1 MATLTQT
8 LTLKD
13 KFSSSLNSIN
23 NTIDRTIGKF
33 SDLDRRVKKMT
44 QTATIKV
51 KADMP
56 KNLTA
61 PKASSPVTPKPVA
74 PKASSP
80 VTPKPV
86 APKASSPVTPKL
98 PSTGPLVGGLGAAT
112 SMLGR
117 MTSIS
122 RALNFMVAIQ
132 ALRQMANLMSGLIKS
147 GDEYIQTMAR
157 LKTIEDGSK
166 TGQELQDSIM
176 AAAQRSRTGFGIMA
190 DSVAKL
196 RSQAGEAFKSN
207 DEAIAFAEQLNKLYK
222 IGGAS
227 LEQQKAGTLQI
238 TQALASGVLRGD
250 EFNSMM
256 ENAPLVAQKLAR
268 HLGVSV
274 GQLRG
279 MAKDG
284 QLTGDILKSA
294 LLGSAVE
301 TNAEFAKMP
310 MTFSDMMTQVGNVA
324 SYAFQPLI
332 QAWQEFINST
342 AGQNFMA
349 GLETAM
355 FAIGQIALWLFHLFV
370 AGWNWVTEN
379 INIVMTALTLL
390 AAVALIAGVAM
401 FVAGLMAGAPWALL
415 MLILIGVIGIALLIG
430 MALNAMGISFLDVAA
445 AIVAAFVFVG
455 TVVYDIIMFVINLVM
470 YMIAPIVNLFIGIYN
485 IGVAIAEFL
494 RNVFKHPIYSIR
506 KLFYNLIRTVLDY
519 FATFVDGVVNVAQ
532 SIGNAFIAGA
542 NIAIKA
548 INWIIDALNKIPG
561 VNLGKVGE
569 MSYMS
574 NDGSFANGIR
584 AMGEMFNPGEA
595 PDDYESFDGMRA
607 NMMTPGGLWDGMK
620 NPFSTAG
627 NAFSGTKAF
636 GQGIGDAMQG
646 FADKMKGQD
655 ELASKFDQMNQTP
668 AGAGAPSG
676 GAGGLGDKLGKGK
689 NIGNVGKIE
698 DEVKLKD
705 EDIKMMRDV
714 AERKYIIDY
723 QVLTPQVSVNYES
736 KNSATEQDIND
747 LVGKIEEKI
756 IGLVDSDLG
765 IA

>member
-61 PKASSPVTPKPVA
+61 PKASSPVA
-74 PKASSP
+74 PKMA
-80 VTPKPV
+80 T
-86 APKASSPVTPKL
+86 PVTPKL
-98 PSTGPLVGGLGAAT
+98 PSTGPLVGGLGVAT

-147 GDEYIQTMAR
+147 GDDYIQTMAR
-157 LKTIEDGSK
+157 LKTIEDGTR
-166 TGQELQDSIM
+166 TGQELQDGIM

-310 MTFSDMMTQVGNVA
+310 MTFADMMTQVGNVA

-349 GLETAM
+349 GLEIAM
-355 FAIGQIALWLFHLFV
+355 FAIGQIALWLFNLFV
-370 AGWNWVTEN
+370 AGWDWVTEHAN
-379 INIVMTALTLL
+379 FVITAFELLATVGVIAGLAVAAAWAIANWQILLIIAIVIAIAGALSELGISFVDVAATIISMFVYIGETVYNVILFIINLFIFLGSVIINVFIGIWNAVITVAEAIANTFLMAVWAVKKAFATLAKAVL
-390 AAVALIAGVAM
+390 GAFAAVAD
-401 FVAGLMAGAPWALL
+401 GAA
-415 MLILIGVIGIALLIG
+415 
-430 MALNAMGISFLDVAA
+430 
-445 AIVAAFVFVG
+445 
-455 TVVYDIIMFVINLVM
+455 
-470 YMIAPIVNLFIGIYN
+470 
-485 IGVAIAEFL
+485 
-494 RNVFKHPIYSIR
+494 
-506 KLFYNLIRTVLDY
+506 
-519 FATFVDGVVNVAQ
+519 NVATA
-532 SIGNAFIAGA
+532 IGNAFIAGA
-542 NIAIKA
+542 NMAIKA
-548 INWIIDALNKIPG
+548 INWIIRAINKIPG
-561 VNLGKVGE
+561 APKIGEVGQIGA
-569 MSYMS
+569 MSYNGGLGNS
-574 NDGSFANGIR
+574 IRGLADGLDPGSAPEKVSFA
-584 AMGEMFNPGEA
+584 
-595 PDDYESFDGMRA
+595 
-607 NMMTPGGLWDGMK
+607 GMK
-620 NPFSTAG
+620 GKGLELHNPTEGLKNPLLDSATVYQ
-627 NAFSGTKAF
+627 GTKNF
-636 GQGIGDAMQG
+636 FNGIGDAMKG
-646 FADKMKGQD
+646 FGDKMKKQD

-668 AGAGAPSG
+668 TGAGAPSG

>member
-1 MATLTQT
+1 MTTLMQT
-8 LTLKD
+8 LALRD
-13 KFSSSLNSIN
+13 NFSSPLNRIN
-23 NTIDRTIGKF
+23 SAINRTIAKF
-33 SDLDRRVKKMT
+33 GELDRRVKNMT

-56 KNLTA
+56 KNFTA
-61 PKASSPVTPKPVA
+61 PKATSPVA
-74 PKASSP
+74 PKM
-80 VTPKPV
+80 
-86 APKASSPVTPKL
+86 APPVTPKL
-98 PSTGPLVGGLGAAT
+98 PSTGPFIGGLGAAT

-147 GDEYIQTMAR
+147 GDDYIQTMAR

-268 HLGVSV
+268 HLGVSI

-310 MTFSDMMTQVGNVA
+310 MTFADMMTQVGNVA

-342 AGQNFMA
+342 SGQNFMA

-355 FAIGQIALWLFHLFV
+355 FAIGQIALWLFNLFV

-379 INIVMTALTLL
+379 INFVITALEIL
-390 AAVALIAGVAM
+390 ATVAIAVAIAMAIAWMVANWPL
-401 FVAGLMAGAPWALL
+401 VLMISI
-415 MLILIGVIGIALLIG
+415 ILIIASILD
-430 MALNAMGISFLDVAA
+430 ALGISFIEVAA
-445 AIVAAFVFVG
+445 IIVAAFVFIG
-455 TVVYDIIMFVINLVM
+455 TVIYDTIRL
-470 YMIAPIVNLFIGIYN
+470 IVNIVMMVGVFIIN
-485 IGVAIAEFL
+485 VFIAIWNAVITVAEAIANAFL
-494 RNVFKHPIYSIR
+494 SAVWAVK
-506 KLFYNLIRTVLDY
+506 KA
-519 FATFVDGVVNVAQ
+519 FATFAKAVLGAFATVADGAANVAKE
-532 SIGNAFIAGA
+532 IGNAFIAGA
-542 NIAIKA
+542 NMAIKA
-548 INWIIDALNKIPG
+548 INWIIKALNKIPG
-561 VNLGKVGE
+561 VKLGTVGE
-569 MSYMS
+569 IGAMSYNGGLGNS
-574 NDGSFANGIR
+574 IRGLAEGLDPGDAPEKVSFA
-584 AMGEMFNPGEA
+584 
-595 PDDYESFDGMRA
+595 
-607 NMMTPGGLWDGMK
+607 GMK
-620 NPFSTAG
+620 GQGLAMPSLGDGLVNPFTATK
-627 NAFSGTKAF
+627 NAYDGTKAF
-636 GQGIGDAMQG
+636 GKNVSDAMKG
-646 FADKMKGQD
+646 FGDKMKKQD

-668 AGAGAPSG
+668 VGAGAPEG
-676 GAGGLGDKLGKGK
+676 GGGGGKGPGDKLGKGLGDKLGKGK

-714 AERKYIIDY
+714 AERKYVIDY

-747 LVGKIEEKI
+747 LVGKIEDKI
-756 IGLVDSDLG
+756 VGLVNSDLG

>member
-1 MATLTQT
+1 MTTLMQT
-8 LTLKD
+8 LALRD
-13 KFSSSLNSIN
+13 NFSSPLNRIN
-23 NTIDRTIGKF
+23 STINRTIAKF
-33 SDLDRRVKKMT
+33 GELDRRVKKMT

-56 KNLTA
+56 KNFTA
-61 PKASSPVTPKPVA
+61 PKATSPVVPKMA
-74 PKASSP
+74 PPIA
-80 VTPKPV
+80 
-86 APKASSPVTPKL
+86 PKL

-147 GDEYIQTMAR
+147 GDDYIQTMAR

-274 GQLRG
+274 GQLRA

-284 QLTGDILKSA
+284 QLTGDTLKNA

-310 MTFSDMMTQVGNVA
+310 MTFADMMTQIGNVA

-342 AGQNFMA
+342 SGQNFMA

-355 FAIGQIALWLFHLFV
+355 FAIGQIAMWLFNLFV
-370 AGWNWVTEN
+370 AGWDWVTEHAN
-379 INIVMTALTLL
+379 FVITAFELL
-390 AAVALIAGVAM
+390 ATVGVIAGLAVAAAWAIAN
-401 FVAGLMAGAPWALL
+401 WQ
-415 MLILIGVIGIALLIG
+415 ILLIIAIVIAIAA
-430 MALNAMGISFLDVAA
+430 ALSELGISFVDVAA
-445 AIVAAFVFVG
+445 
-455 TVVYDIIMFVINLVM
+455 TIISMFVYIGETVYNVILF
-470 YMIAPIVNLFIGIYN
+470 IINLFIFLGSVIINVFIGIWN
-485 IGVAIAEFL
+485 AVITVAEAIANTFL
-494 RNVFKHPIYSIR
+494 MAVWAVK
-506 KLFYNLIRTVLDY
+506 KA
-519 FATFVDGVVNVAQ
+519 FATFAKAVLGAFAVVADGAANVAK

-542 NIAIKA
+542 NMAIKA
-548 INWIIDALNKIPG
+548 INWIIKALNKIPG
-561 VNLGKVGE
+561 VKLGTVGE
-569 MSYMS
+569 IGAMSYNGGLGNS
-574 NDGSFANGIR
+574 IRGLADGLDPGAAPEKVSFAGMKGKSLELHNPTEGLKNPLLDSVAAYQGTKNFFNGI
-584 AMGEMFNPGEA
+584 
-595 PDDYESFDGMRA
+595 
-607 NMMTPGGLWDGMK
+607 
-620 NPFSTAG
+620 G
-627 NAFSGTKAF
+627 NAMKGF
-636 GQGIGDAMQG
+636 G
-646 FADKMKGQD
+646 DKMKKQD

-668 AGAGAPSG
+668 AGAGAPEG
-676 GAGGLGDKLGKGK
+676 GGGGGGKGLGDKLGKGK

-723 QVLTPQVSVNYES
+723 QVLTPQVSVKYES
-736 KNSATEQDIND
+736 KNSATEQDIDD
-747 LVGKIEEKI
+747 LVDRIEEKI
-756 IGLVDSDLG
+756 VGLVDSDLG

>member
-1 MATLTQT
+1 MTTLMQT
-8 LTLKD
+8 LALRD
-13 KFSSSLNSIN
+13 NFSSPLNRIN
-23 NTIDRTIGKF
+23 STINRTIAKF
-33 SDLDRRVKKMT
+33 GELDRRVKKMT

-61 PKASSPVTPKPVA
+61 PKVSSPVA
-74 PKASSP
+74 PKMA
-80 VTPKPV
+80 TPI
-86 APKASSPVTPKL
+86 APKL
-98 PSTGPLVGGLGAAT
+98 PSTGPLVGGLGVAT

-310 MTFSDMMTQVGNVA
+310 MTFADMMTQVGNVA

-355 FAIGQIALWLFHLFV
+355 FAIGQIALWLFNLFV
-370 AGWNWVTEN
+370 AGWDWVTEHAN
-379 INIVMTALTLL
+379 FVITAFEILATVGVIAGLAVAAAWAIANWQILLIIAIVIAIATALSELGISFVDVAATIISMFVYIGETVYNVILFIINL
-390 AAVALIAGVAM
+390 FIFLGSLIINVFIGIWNAVITVAEAIANTFLMAVWAVKKAFATFAKAVLGAFAAVAD
-401 FVAGLMAGAPWALL
+401 GAA
-415 MLILIGVIGIALLIG
+415 
-430 MALNAMGISFLDVAA
+430 
-445 AIVAAFVFVG
+445 
-455 TVVYDIIMFVINLVM
+455 
-470 YMIAPIVNLFIGIYN
+470 
-485 IGVAIAEFL
+485 
-494 RNVFKHPIYSIR
+494 
-506 KLFYNLIRTVLDY
+506 
-519 FATFVDGVVNVAQ
+519 NVATA
-532 SIGNAFIAGA
+532 IGNAFIAGA
-542 NIAIKA
+542 NMAIKA
-548 INWIIDALNKIPG
+548 INWIIRAINKIPG
-561 VNLGKVGE
+561 APKIGEVGQIGA
-569 MSYMS
+569 MSYNGGLGNS
-574 NDGSFANGIR
+574 IRGLADGLDPGSAPEKVSFA
-584 AMGEMFNPGEA
+584 
-595 PDDYESFDGMRA
+595 
-607 NMMTPGGLWDGMK
+607 GMK
-620 NPFSTAG
+620 GKGLELHNPTEGLKNPLLDSA
-627 NAFSGTKAF
+627 AAYQGTKNF
-636 GQGIGDAMQG
+636 FNGIGDAIKG
-646 FADKMKGQD
+646 FGDKMKKQD

-668 AGAGAPSG
+668 AGAGAPDG
-676 GAGGLGDKLGKGK
+676 GGKGLGDKLGKGK

-705 EDIKMMRDV
+705 EVIKMMRDI

-736 KNSATEQDIND
+736 KNSATEQDIDD
-747 LVGKIEEKI
+747 LVDRIEEKI
-756 IGLVDSDLG
+756 VGLVDSDLR

>member
-1 MATLTQT
+1 MTTLMQT
-8 LTLKD
+8 LALRD
-13 KFSSSLNSIN
+13 NFSSPLNRIN
-23 NTIDRTIGKF
+23 STINRTIAKF
-33 SDLDRRVKKMT
+33 GELDRRVKNMT

-56 KNLTA
+56 KNFTA
-61 PKASSPVTPKPVA
+61 PKATSPVA
-74 PKASSP
+74 PKM
-80 VTPKPV
+80 
-86 APKASSPVTPKL
+86 APPIAPKL

-147 GDEYIQTMAR
+147 GDDYIQTMAR

-238 TQALASGVLRGD
+238 TQSLASGVLRGD

-310 MTFSDMMTQVGNVA
+310 MTFADMMTQVGNVA

-355 FAIGQIALWLFHLFV
+355 FAIGQIAMWLFNLFV
-370 AGWNWVTEN
+370 AGWDWVTEHAN
-379 INIVMTALTLL
+379 FVITAFEIL
-390 AAVALIAGVAM
+390 ATVGVIAGLAVAAAWAIAN
-401 FVAGLMAGAPWALL
+401 WQ
-415 MLILIGVIGIALLIG
+415 ILLIIAIVIAIAA
-430 MALNAMGISFLDVAA
+430 ALSEMGISFVDVAA
-445 AIVAAFVFVG
+445 
-455 TVVYDIIMFVINLVM
+455 TIISMFVYIGETVYNVILF
-470 YMIAPIVNLFIGIYN
+470 IINLFIFLGSVIINVFIGIWN
-485 IGVAIAEFL
+485 AVITVAEAIANTFL
-494 RNVFKHPIYSIR
+494 MAVWAVK
-506 KLFYNLIRTVLDY
+506 KA
-519 FATFVDGVVNVAQ
+519 FATFAKAVLGAFAAVADGAANVATA
-532 SIGNAFIAGA
+532 IGNAFIAGA
-542 NIAIKA
+542 NMAIKA
-548 INWIIDALNKIPG
+548 INWIIKALNKIPG
-561 VNLGKVGE
+561 VNLGTVGE
-569 MSYMS
+569 IGAMSYNGGLGS
-574 NDGSFANGIR
+574 SIRGLADGLDPGSAPEKVSFA
-584 AMGEMFNPGEA
+584 
-595 PDDYESFDGMRA
+595 
-607 NMMTPGGLWDGMK
+607 GMK
-620 NPFSTAG
+620 GKGLELHNPTEGLKNPLLDSAV
-627 NAFSGTKAF
+627 AYQRTKNF
-636 GQGIGDAMQG
+636 FNGIGDAMKG
-646 FADKMKGQD
+646 FGDKMKKQD

-723 QVLTPQVSVNYES
+723 QVLTPQVSVKYES
-736 KNSATEQDIND
+736 KNSATEQDIDD
-747 LVGKIEEKI
+747 LVDRIEEKI
-756 IGLVDSDLG
+756 VGLVDSDLG

>member
-1 MATLTQT
+1 MTTLMQT
-8 LTLKD
+8 LALRD
-13 KFSSSLNSIN
+13 NFSSPLNRIN
-23 NTIDRTIGKF
+23 STINRTIAKF
-33 SDLDRRVKKMT
+33 GELDRRVKKMT

-56 KNLTA
+56 KNFTA
-61 PKASSPVTPKPVA
+61 PKATSPVA
-74 PKASSP
+74 PKM
-80 VTPKPV
+80 
-86 APKASSPVTPKL
+86 APPIAPKL

-147 GDEYIQTMAR
+147 GDDYIQTMAR

-310 MTFSDMMTQVGNVA
+310 MTFADMMTQVGNVA
-324 SYAFQPLI
+324 TYAFQPLI

-342 AGQNFMA
+342 AGQHFMA

-355 FAIGQIALWLFHLFV
+355 FAIGQIAMWLFNLFV

-379 INIVMTALTLL
+379 INFVITAFELLATVGVIAGLAVAAAWAIANWQILLIIAIVIAIATALSEL
-390 AAVALIAGVAM
+390 
-401 FVAGLMAGAPWALL
+401 
-415 MLILIGVIGIALLIG
+415 
-430 MALNAMGISFLDVAA
+430 GISFVDVAA
-445 AIVAAFVFVG
+445 
-455 TVVYDIIMFVINLVM
+455 TIISMFVYIGETVYNVILF
-470 YMIAPIVNLFIGIYN
+470 IINLFIFLGSLIINVFIGIWN
-485 IGVAIAEFL
+485 AVITVAEAIANTFL
-494 RNVFKHPIYSIR
+494 MAVWAVK
-506 KLFYNLIRTVLDY
+506 KA
-519 FATFVDGVVNVAQ
+519 FATFAKAVLGAFAVVADGAANVAK

-542 NIAIKA
+542 NMAIKA
-548 INWIIDALNKIPG
+548 INWIIKALNKIPG
-561 VNLGKVGE
+561 VKLGTVGE
-569 MSYMS
+569 IGAMSYNGGLGNS
-574 NDGSFANGIR
+574 IRGLADGLDPGSAPEKVSFA
-584 AMGEMFNPGEA
+584 
-595 PDDYESFDGMRA
+595 
-607 NMMTPGGLWDGMK
+607 GMK
-620 NPFSTAG
+620 GKSLELHNPTEGLKNPMLDSMA
-627 NAFSGTKAF
+627 AYQGTKNF
-636 GQGIGDAMQG
+636 FNGIGDAMKG
-646 FADKMKGQD
+646 FGDKMKKQD
-655 ELASKFDQMNQTP
+655 ELASKFDQANQTP
-668 AGAGAPSG
+668 AGAGAPDG
-676 GAGGLGDKLGKGK
+676 GGGGGKGLGDKLGKGK

-714 AERKYIIDY
+714 AERKFIIDY
-723 QVLTPQVSVNYES
+723 QVLTPQVSVKYES
-736 KNSATEQDIND
+736 KNSATEQDIDD
-747 LVGKIEEKI
+747 LVDRIEEKI
-756 IGLVDSDLG
+756 VGLVDSDLG

>member
-1 MATLTQT
+1 MTTLMQT
-8 LTLKD
+8 LALRD
-13 KFSSSLNSIN
+13 NFSSPLNRIN
-23 NTIDRTIGKF
+23 STINRTIAKF
-33 SDLDRRVKKMT
+33 GELDRRVKKMT

-56 KNLTA
+56 KNFTA
-61 PKASSPVTPKPVA
+61 PKATSPVVPKMA
-74 PKASSP
+74 PPIA
-80 VTPKPV
+80 
-86 APKASSPVTPKL
+86 PKL

-147 GDEYIQTMAR
+147 GDDYIQTMAR

-310 MTFSDMMTQVGNVA
+310 MTFADMMTQVGNVA

-355 FAIGQIALWLFHLFV
+355 FAIGQIALWLFNLFV
-370 AGWNWVTEN
+370 AGWDWVTEHAN
-379 INIVMTALTLL
+379 FVIIAFEILATVGVIAGLAVAAAWAIANWQILLIIAIVIAIAAALSELGISFVDVAATIISMFVYIGETVYNVILFIINLFIFLGSLIINVFIGIWNAVITVAEAIVNTFLMAVWAVKKAFATLAKAVL
-390 AAVALIAGVAM
+390 GAFAAVAD
-401 FVAGLMAGAPWALL
+401 GAA
-415 MLILIGVIGIALLIG
+415 
-430 MALNAMGISFLDVAA
+430 
-445 AIVAAFVFVG
+445 
-455 TVVYDIIMFVINLVM
+455 
-470 YMIAPIVNLFIGIYN
+470 
-485 IGVAIAEFL
+485 
-494 RNVFKHPIYSIR
+494 
-506 KLFYNLIRTVLDY
+506 
-519 FATFVDGVVNVAQ
+519 NVATA
-532 SIGNAFIAGA
+532 IGNAFIAGA
-542 NIAIKA
+542 NMAIKA
-548 INWIIDALNKIPG
+548 INWIIKALNKIPG
-561 VNLGKVGE
+561 VKLGTVGE
-569 MSYMS
+569 IGAMSY
-574 NDGSFANGIR
+574 N
-584 AMGEMFNPGEA
+584 
-595 PDDYESFDGMRA
+595 
-607 NMMTPGGLWDGMK
+607 
-620 NPFSTAG
+620 
-627 NAFSGTKAF
+627 
-636 GQGIGDAMQG
+636 
-646 FADKMKGQD
+646 
-655 ELASKFDQMNQTP
+655 
-668 AGAGAPSG
+668 
-676 GAGGLGDKLGKGK
+676 GGLG
-689 NIGNVGKIE
+689 
-698 DEVKLKD
+698 
-705 EDIKMMRDV
+705 
-714 AERKYIIDY
+714 
-723 QVLTPQVSVNYES
+723 
-736 KNSATEQDIND
+736 NSIR
-747 LVGKIEEKI
+747 
-756 IGLVDSDLG
+756 GLADG
-765 IA
+765 

>member
-1 MATLTQT
+1 MTTLMQT
-8 LTLKD
+8 LALRD
-13 KFSSSLNSIN
+13 NFSSPLNRIN
-23 NTIDRTIGKF
+23 STINRTIAKF
-33 SDLDRRVKKMT
+33 GELDRRVKKMT

-61 PKASSPVTPKPVA
+61 PKASSPVA
-74 PKASSP
+74 PKMA
-80 VTPKPV
+80 TPI
-86 APKASSPVTPKL
+86 APKL
-98 PSTGPLVGGLGAAT
+98 PSAGPLVGGLGVAT

-147 GDEYIQTMAR
+147 GDDYIQTMAR

-284 QLTGDILKSA
+284 QLTGDILKNA

-310 MTFSDMMTQVGNVA
+310 MTFADMMTQVGNVA

-355 FAIGQIALWLFHLFV
+355 FAIGQIALWLFNLFV

-379 INIVMTALTLL
+379 IDFVITALELL
-390 AAVALIAGVAM
+390 ATVAAWAGYVA
-401 FVAGLMAGAPWALL
+401 FVAWALANWPLLL
-415 MLILIGVIGIALLIG
+415 MIGIVLLISKVL
-430 MALNAMGISFLDVAA
+430 ADMGVSFADVAA
-445 AIVAAFVFVG
+445 
-455 TVVYDIIMFVINLVM
+455 TIIMMIVYIAEAAYNNIQFVINLFV
-470 YMIAPIVNLFIGIYN
+470 
-485 IGVAIAEFL
+485 FL
-494 RNVFKHPIYSIR
+494 GSVVINVFTWLHNAGIDVSDAIGNTFLAVVWATK
-506 KLFYNLIRTVLDY
+506 KAFYDFAKGVLNG
-519 FATFVDGVVNVAQ
+519 FAKVADGAANVAKE
-532 SIGNAFIAGA
+532 IGNAFIAGA
-542 NIAIKA
+542 NMAIKA
-548 INWIIDALNKIPG
+548 INWIIKALNKIPG
-561 VNLGKVGE
+561 VNLGTVGE
-569 MSYMS
+569 IGAMSY
-574 NDGSFANGIR
+574 N
-584 AMGEMFNPGEA
+584 
-595 PDDYESFDGMRA
+595 
-607 NMMTPGGLWDGMK
+607 GGLGNSIRGLADGLDPGPVPVKASFGGIKRKELELHNPTEGLKDPMIDSVAAYQKTK
-620 NPFSTAG
+620 NFF
-627 NAFSGTKAF
+627 N
-636 GQGIGDAMQG
+636 GIGDAMKG
-646 FADKMKGQD
+646 FGDKMKQQD

-723 QVLTPQVSVNYES
+723 QVLTPQVSVKYES
-736 KNSATEQDIND
+736 KNSATEQDIDD
-747 LVGKIEEKI
+747 LVDRIEEKI

>member
-1 MATLTQT
+1 MTTLMQT
-8 LTLKD
+8 LALRD
-13 KFSSSLNSIN
+13 NFSSPLNRIN
-23 NTIDRTIGKF
+23 STINRTIAKF
-33 SDLDRRVKKMT
+33 GELDRRVKKMT

-56 KNLTA
+56 KNFTA
-61 PKASSPVTPKPVA
+61 PKATSPVVPKMA
-74 PKASSP
+74 PPIA
-80 VTPKPV
+80 
-86 APKASSPVTPKL
+86 PKL

-147 GDEYIQTMAR
+147 GDDYIQTMAR

-196 RSQAGEAFKSN
+196 RLQAGEAFKSN

-310 MTFSDMMTQVGNVA
+310 MTFADMMTQVGNVA
-324 SYAFQPLI
+324 TYAFQPLI

-355 FAIGQIALWLFHLFV
+355 FAIGQIAMWLFNLFV
-370 AGWNWVTEN
+370 AGWDWVTEHAN
-379 INIVMTALTLL
+379 FVITAFEVLATVGVIAGLAVAAAWAIANWQILLIIAIVIAIAAALSELGISFVDVAATIISMFVYIGETVYNVILFIINLFIFLGSLIINVFIGIWNAVITVAEAIANTFLMAVWAVKKAFATLAKAVL
-390 AAVALIAGVAM
+390 GAFAAVAD
-401 FVAGLMAGAPWALL
+401 GAA
-415 MLILIGVIGIALLIG
+415 
-430 MALNAMGISFLDVAA
+430 
-445 AIVAAFVFVG
+445 
-455 TVVYDIIMFVINLVM
+455 
-470 YMIAPIVNLFIGIYN
+470 
-485 IGVAIAEFL
+485 
-494 RNVFKHPIYSIR
+494 
-506 KLFYNLIRTVLDY
+506 
-519 FATFVDGVVNVAQ
+519 NVATA
-532 SIGNAFIAGA
+532 IGNAFIAGA
-542 NIAIKA
+542 NMAIKA
-548 INWIIDALNKIPG
+548 INWIIKALNKIPG
-561 VNLGKVGE
+561 VNLGTVGE
-569 MSYMS
+569 IGAMSYNGGLGNS
-574 NDGSFANGIR
+574 IRGLADGLDPGAAPEKVSFA
-584 AMGEMFNPGEA
+584 
-595 PDDYESFDGMRA
+595 
-607 NMMTPGGLWDGMK
+607 GMK
-620 NPFSTAG
+620 GKGLELHNPTEGLKNPLLDSA
-627 NAFSGTKAF
+627 AAYQGTKNF
-636 GQGIGDAMQG
+636 FNGIGDAMKG
-646 FADKMKGQD
+646 FGDKMKKQD
-655 ELASKFDQMNQTP
+655 ELASKFDQANQTP
-668 AGAGAPSG
+668 AGAGAPDG
-676 GAGGLGDKLGKGK
+676 GGKGLGDKLGKGK

>member
-1 MATLTQT
+1 MTTLMQT
-8 LTLKD
+8 LALRD
-13 KFSSSLNSIN
+13 NFSSPLNRIN
-23 NTIDRTIGKF
+23 STINRTIAKF
-33 SDLDRRVKKMT
+33 GELDRRVKKMT

-61 PKASSPVTPKPVA
+61 PKASSPVA
-74 PKASSP
+74 PKMA
-80 VTPKPV
+80 TPI
-86 APKASSPVTPKL
+86 APKL
-98 PSTGPLVGGLGAAT
+98 PSTGPLVGGLGVAT

-147 GDEYIQTMAR
+147 GDDYIQTMAR

-284 QLTGDILKSA
+284 QLTGDILKNA

-310 MTFSDMMTQVGNVA
+310 MTFADMMTQVGNVA

-355 FAIGQIALWLFHLFV
+355 FAIGQIALWLFNLFV

-379 INIVMTALTLL
+379 IDFVITALELL
-390 AAVALIAGVAM
+390 ATVAAWAGYVA
-401 FVAGLMAGAPWALL
+401 FVAWALANWPLLL
-415 MLILIGVIGIALLIG
+415 MIGIVLLISKVL
-430 MALNAMGISFLDVAA
+430 ADMGVSFADVAA
-445 AIVAAFVFVG
+445 
-455 TVVYDIIMFVINLVM
+455 TIIMMIVYIAEAAYNNIQFVINLFV
-470 YMIAPIVNLFIGIYN
+470 
-485 IGVAIAEFL
+485 FL
-494 RNVFKHPIYSIR
+494 GSVVINVFTWLHNAGIDVSDAIGNTFLAVVWAIK
-506 KLFYNLIRTVLDY
+506 KAFYDFAKGVLNG
-519 FATFVDGVVNVAQ
+519 FAKVADGAANVAKE
-532 SIGNAFIAGA
+532 IGNAFIAGA
-542 NIAIKA
+542 NMAIKA
-548 INWIIDALNKIPG
+548 INWIIKALNKIPG
-561 VNLGKVGE
+561 VNLGTVGE
-569 MSYMS
+569 IGAMSY
-574 NDGSFANGIR
+574 N
-584 AMGEMFNPGEA
+584 
-595 PDDYESFDGMRA
+595 
-607 NMMTPGGLWDGMK
+607 GGLGNSIRGLADGLDPGPVPVKASFGGIKRKELELHNPTEGLKDPMIDSVAAYQKTK
-620 NPFSTAG
+620 NFF
-627 NAFSGTKAF
+627 N
-636 GQGIGDAMQG
+636 GIGDAMKG
-646 FADKMKGQD
+646 FGDKMKQQD

-723 QVLTPQVSVNYES
+723 QVLTPQVSVKYES
-736 KNSATEQDIND
+736 KNSATEQDIDD
-747 LVGKIEEKI
+747 LVDRIEEKI

>member
-1 MATLTQT
+1 MTTLMQT
-8 LTLKD
+8 LALRD
-13 KFSSSLNSIN
+13 NFSSPLNRIN
-23 NTIDRTIGKF
+23 STINRTIAKF
-33 SDLDRRVKKMT
+33 GELDRRVKKMT

-61 PKASSPVTPKPVA
+61 PKTTSPVA
-74 PKASSP
+74 PKMA
-80 VTPKPV
+80 TPI
-86 APKASSPVTPKL
+86 APKL

-147 GDEYIQTMAR
+147 GDDYIQTMAR

-166 TGQELQDSIM
+166 TGQELQDGIM

-274 GQLRG
+274 GQLRA

-310 MTFSDMMTQVGNVA
+310 MTFADMMTQVGNVA

-355 FAIGQIALWLFHLFV
+355 FAIGQIALWLFNLFV

-379 INIVMTALTLL
+379 IDFVITALELL
-390 AAVALIAGVAM
+390 ATVAAWAGYVA
-401 FVAGLMAGAPWALL
+401 FVAWALANWPLLL
-415 MLILIGVIGIALLIG
+415 MIGIVLLISKVL
-430 MALNAMGISFLDVAA
+430 ADMGGSFADVAA
-445 AIVAAFVFVG
+445 
-455 TVVYDIIMFVINLVM
+455 TIIMMIVYIAEAAYNNIQFVINLFV
-470 YMIAPIVNLFIGIYN
+470 
-485 IGVAIAEFL
+485 FL
-494 RNVFKHPIYSIR
+494 GSVVINVFTWLHNAGIDVSDAIG
-506 KLFYNLIRTVLDY
+506 N
-519 FATFVDGVVNVAQ
+519 TFVAVVWAIKKAFYDFAKGVLNGFAKVADGAANVAKE
-532 SIGNAFIAGA
+532 IGNAFIAGA
-542 NIAIKA
+542 NMAIKA
-548 INWIIDALNKIPG
+548 INWIIKALNKIPG
-561 VNLGKVGE
+561 VNLGTVGE
-569 MSYMS
+569 IGAMSY
-574 NDGSFANGIR
+574 N
-584 AMGEMFNPGEA
+584 
-595 PDDYESFDGMRA
+595 
-607 NMMTPGGLWDGMK
+607 GGLGNSIRGLADGLDPGPVPVKASFGGIKRKELELHNPTEGLKDPMIDSVAAYQKTK
-620 NPFSTAG
+620 NFF
-627 NAFSGTKAF
+627 N
-636 GQGIGDAMQG
+636 GIGDAMKG
-646 FADKMKGQD
+646 FGDKMKKQD

-723 QVLTPQVSVNYES
+723 QVLTPQVSVKYES

>member
-1 MATLTQT
+1 MTTLMQT
-8 LTLKD
+8 LALRD
-13 KFSSSLNSIN
+13 NFSSPLNRIN
-23 NTIDRTIGKF
+23 STINRTIAKF
-33 SDLDRRVKKMT
+33 GELDRRVKKMT

-61 PKASSPVTPKPVA
+61 PKATSPVA
-74 PKASSP
+74 PKMA
-80 VTPKPV
+80 
-86 APKASSPVTPKL
+86 APIAPKL
-98 PSTGPLVGGLGAAT
+98 PSTGPLVGGLGVAT

-122 RALNFMVAIQ
+122 RTLNFMVAIQ

-147 GDEYIQTMAR
+147 GDDYILTMAR
-157 LKTIEDGSK
+157 IKTIEDGSK
-166 TGQELQDSIM
+166 AGQELQDSIM

-310 MTFSDMMTQVGNVA
+310 MTFADMMTQVGNVA

-355 FAIGQIALWLFHLFV
+355 FAIGQIALWLFNLFV
-370 AGWNWVTEN
+370 TGWNWVTEN
-379 INIVMTALTLL
+379 INFVITALMM
-390 AAVALIAGVAM
+390 VATVATIVGVAIFIAGMIAQ
-401 FVAGLMAGAPWALL
+401 APWALVYL
-415 MLILIGVIGIALLIG
+415 VMIGIIAVALLIAT
-430 MALNAMGISFLDVAA
+430 ALNAMGISFLDVAA

-470 YMIAPIVNLFIGIYN
+470 YMIAPIVNLFIAIYN

-519 FATFVDGVVNVAQ
+519 FASFVDGVVNVAQ

-542 NIAIKA
+542 NMAIKA

-569 MSYMS
+569 MGYMS

-636 GQGIGDAMQG
+636 GQGVGDAMQG

>member
-1 MATLTQT
+1 MTTLMQT
-8 LTLKD
+8 LALRD
-13 KFSSSLNSIN
+13 NFSSPLNRIN
-23 NTIDRTIGKF
+23 STINRTIAKF
-33 SDLDRRVKKMT
+33 GELDRRVKKMT

-56 KNLTA
+56 KNFTA
-61 PKASSPVTPKPVA
+61 PKATSPVA
-74 PKASSP
+74 PKM
-80 VTPKPV
+80 
-86 APKASSPVTPKL
+86 APPIAPKL
-98 PSTGPLVGGLGAAT
+98 PSTGPLVGGLGVAT

-147 GDEYIQTMAR
+147 GDDYIQTMAR

-256 ENAPLVAQKLAR
+256 ENAPLVAQKLAK

-274 GQLRG
+274 GQLRA

-284 QLTGDILKSA
+284 QLTGDTLKNA

-310 MTFSDMMTQVGNVA
+310 MTFADMMTQIGNVA

-355 FAIGQIALWLFHLFV
+355 FAIGQIALWLFNLFV

-379 INIVMTALTLL
+379 INFVITAFELLATVGVIAGLAVAAAWAIANWQILLIITIVIAIATALSELGISFVDVAATIISMFVYIGETVYNVILFIINLFIFLGSVIINVFIGIWNAVITVAEAIANTFLMAVWAVKKAFATLAKAVL
-390 AAVALIAGVAM
+390 GAFAAVAD
-401 FVAGLMAGAPWALL
+401 GAA
-415 MLILIGVIGIALLIG
+415 
-430 MALNAMGISFLDVAA
+430 
-445 AIVAAFVFVG
+445 
-455 TVVYDIIMFVINLVM
+455 
-470 YMIAPIVNLFIGIYN
+470 
-485 IGVAIAEFL
+485 
-494 RNVFKHPIYSIR
+494 
-506 KLFYNLIRTVLDY
+506 
-519 FATFVDGVVNVAQ
+519 NVATA
-532 SIGNAFIAGA
+532 IGNAFIAGA
-542 NIAIKA
+542 NMAIKA
-548 INWIIDALNKIPG
+548 INWIIKALNKIPG
-561 VNLGKVGE
+561 VNLGTVGE
-569 MSYMS
+569 IGAMSYNGGLGS
-574 NDGSFANGIR
+574 SIRGLADGLDPGSAPEKVSFAGMKGKSLELHNPTEGLKNPLLDSVAAYQGTKNFFNGI
-584 AMGEMFNPGEA
+584 
-595 PDDYESFDGMRA
+595 
-607 NMMTPGGLWDGMK
+607 
-620 NPFSTAG
+620 G
-627 NAFSGTKAF
+627 NAMKGF
-636 GQGIGDAMQG
+636 G
-646 FADKMKGQD
+646 DKMKKQD

-668 AGAGAPSG
+668 AGAGAPEG
-676 GAGGLGDKLGKGK
+676 GGGGGGKGLGDKLGKGK

-723 QVLTPQVSVNYES
+723 QVLTPQVSVKYES
-736 KNSATEQDIND
+736 KNSATEQDIDD
-747 LVGKIEEKI
+747 LVDRIEEKI
-756 IGLVDSDLG
+756 VGLVDSDLG

>member
-1 MATLTQT
+1 MTTLMQT
-8 LTLKD
+8 LALRD
-13 KFSSSLNSIN
+13 NFSSPLNRIN
-23 NTIDRTIGKF
+23 STINRTIAKF
-33 SDLDRRVKKMT
+33 GELDRRVKKMT

-56 KNLTA
+56 KNFTA
-61 PKASSPVTPKPVA
+61 PKATSPVA
-74 PKASSP
+74 PK
-80 VTPKPV
+80 T
-86 APKASSPVTPKL
+86 APPIAPKL
-98 PSTGPLVGGLGAAT
+98 PSTGPLIGGLGAAT

-147 GDEYIQTMAR
+147 GDDYIQTMAR

-310 MTFSDMMTQVGNVA
+310 MTFADMMTQVGNVA
-324 SYAFQPLI
+324 TYAFQPLI

-355 FAIGQIALWLFHLFV
+355 FAIGQIAMWLFNLFV
-370 AGWNWVTEN
+370 AGWDWVTEHAN
-379 INIVMTALTLL
+379 FVITAFEILATVGVIAGLAVAAAWAIANWQILLIIAIVIAIATALSE
-390 AAVALIAGVAM
+390 
-401 FVAGLMAGAPWALL
+401 
-415 MLILIGVIGIALLIG
+415 
-430 MALNAMGISFLDVAA
+430 MGISFVDVAA
-445 AIVAAFVFVG
+445 
-455 TVVYDIIMFVINLVM
+455 TIISMFVYIGETVYNVILF
-470 YMIAPIVNLFIGIYN
+470 IINLFIFLGSLIINVFIGIWN
-485 IGVAIAEFL
+485 AVITVAEAIANTFL
-494 RNVFKHPIYSIR
+494 MAVWAVK
-506 KLFYNLIRTVLDY
+506 KA
-519 FATFVDGVVNVAQ
+519 FATFAKAVLGAFAVVADGAANVAK

-542 NIAIKA
+542 NMAIKA
-548 INWIIDALNKIPG
+548 INWIIKALNKIPG
-561 VNLGKVGE
+561 VKLGTVGE
-569 MSYMS
+569 IGAMSYNGGLGNS
-574 NDGSFANGIR
+574 IRGLADGLDPGAAPEKVSFA
-584 AMGEMFNPGEA
+584 
-595 PDDYESFDGMRA
+595 
-607 NMMTPGGLWDGMK
+607 GMK
-620 NPFSTAG
+620 GKSLELHNPTEGLKNPMLDSMA
-627 NAFSGTKAF
+627 AYQGTKNF
-636 GQGIGDAMQG
+636 FNGIGDAMKG
-646 FADKMKGQD
+646 FGDKMKKQD
-655 ELASKFDQMNQTP
+655 ELASKFDQANQTP
-668 AGAGAPSG
+668 AGAGAPEG
-676 GAGGLGDKLGKGK
+676 GGGGGKGLGDKLGKGK

-723 QVLTPQVSVNYES
+723 QVLTPQVSVKYES
-736 KNSATEQDIND
+736 KNSATEQDIDD
-747 LVGKIEEKI
+747 LVDRIEEKI
-756 IGLVDSDLG
+756 VGLVDSDLG

>member
-1 MATLTQT
+1 MTTLTQT

-13 KFSSSLNSIN
+13 KFSNSLNKIN

-33 SDLDRRVKKMT
+33 GELDRRVKKMT

-51 KADMP
+51 KADMS

-61 PKASSPVTPKPVA
+61 PKVSSPVA
-74 PKASSP
+74 PKMA
-80 VTPKPV
+80 T
-86 APKASSPVTPKL
+86 PVTPKL
-98 PSTGPLVGGLGAAT
+98 PSTGPLVGGLGVAT

-147 GDEYIQTMAR
+147 GDDYIQTMAR

-196 RSQAGEAFKSN
+196 RLQAGEAFKSN

-274 GQLRG
+274 GQLRA

-284 QLTGDILKSA
+284 QLTGDTLKNA

-310 MTFSDMMTQVGNVA
+310 MTFADMMTQVGNVA

-355 FAIGQIALWLFHLFV
+355 FAIGQIALWLFNLFV
-370 AGWNWVTEN
+370 TGWNWVTEHAN
-379 INIVMTALTLL
+379 FVITALELL
-390 AAVALIAGVAM
+390 ATVAAWAGYVA
-401 FVAGLMAGAPWALL
+401 FVAWALANWPLLL
-415 MLILIGVIGIALLIG
+415 MIGIVLLISKVL
-430 MALNAMGISFLDVAA
+430 ADMGVSFVDVAA
-445 AIVAAFVFVG
+445 
-455 TVVYDIIMFVINLVM
+455 TIIMMIVYIAEAAYNNIQFVINLFVFLGSVV
-470 YMIAPIVNLFIGIYN
+470 INVFIGIWN
-485 IGVAIAEFL
+485 VVITVAEAIANTFL
-494 RNVFKHPIYSIR
+494 MAVWAVK
-506 KLFYNLIRTVLDY
+506 KA
-519 FATFVDGVVNVAQ
+519 FATLAKAVLGAFAAVADGAANVAKE
-532 SIGNAFIAGA
+532 IGNAFIAGA
-542 NIAIKA
+542 NMAIKA
-548 INWIIDALNKIPG
+548 INWIIKALNKIPG
-561 VNLGKVGE
+561 VKLGTVGE
-569 MSYMS
+569 IGAMSYNGGLGNS
-574 NDGSFANGIR
+574 IRGLADGLDPGSAPEKVSFAGMKGKGLELHNPTEGLKDPMIDSVAAYQKTKNFFNGI
-584 AMGEMFNPGEA
+584 GEA
-595 PDDYESFDGMRA
+595 
-607 NMMTPGGLWDGMK
+607 MK
-620 NPFSTAG
+620 G
-627 NAFSGTKAF
+627 F
-636 GQGIGDAMQG
+636 G
-646 FADKMKGQD
+646 DKMKKQD

-723 QVLTPQVSVNYES
+723 QVLTPQVSVKYES
-736 KNSATEQDIND
+736 KNSATEQDIDD
-747 LVGKIEEKI
+747 LVDRIEEKI
-756 IGLVDSDLG
+756 VGLVDSDLG

>member
-1 MATLTQT
+1 MTTLMQT
-8 LTLKD
+8 LALRD
-13 KFSSSLNSIN
+13 NFSSPLNRIN
-23 NTIDRTIGKF
+23 STINRTIAKF
-33 SDLDRRVKKMT
+33 GELDRRVKKMT

-61 PKASSPVTPKPVA
+61 PKASKPVA
-74 PKASSP
+74 PKM
-80 VTPKPV
+80 
-86 APKASSPVTPKL
+86 APPATPKL
-98 PSTGPLVGGLGAAT
+98 PSTGPLVGGLGVAT

-284 QLTGDILKSA
+284 QLTGDILKNA

-310 MTFSDMMTQVGNVA
+310 MTFADMMTQIGNVA

-355 FAIGQIALWLFHLFV
+355 FAIGQIALWLFNLFV

-379 INIVMTALTLL
+379 IDFVITALELL
-390 AAVALIAGVAM
+390 ATVAAWAGYVA
-401 FVAGLMAGAPWALL
+401 FVAWALANWPLLL
-415 MLILIGVIGIALLIG
+415 MIGIVLLISKVL
-430 MALNAMGISFLDVAA
+430 ADMGVSFADVAA
-445 AIVAAFVFVG
+445 
-455 TVVYDIIMFVINLVM
+455 TIIMMIVYIAEAAYNNIQFVINLFV
-470 YMIAPIVNLFIGIYN
+470 
-485 IGVAIAEFL
+485 FL
-494 RNVFKHPIYSIR
+494 GSVVINVFTWLHNAGIDVSDAIG
-506 KLFYNLIRTVLDY
+506 N
-519 FATFVDGVVNVAQ
+519 TFVAVVWAIKKAFYDFAKGVLNGFAKVADGAANVAKE
-532 SIGNAFIAGA
+532 IGNAFIAGA
-542 NIAIKA
+542 NMAIKA
-548 INWIIDALNKIPG
+548 INWIIKALNKIPG
-561 VNLGKVGE
+561 VNLGTVGE
-569 MSYMS
+569 IGAMSY
-574 NDGSFANGIR
+574 N
-584 AMGEMFNPGEA
+584 
-595 PDDYESFDGMRA
+595 
-607 NMMTPGGLWDGMK
+607 GGLGNSIRGLADGLDPGPVPVKASFGGIKRKELELHNPTEGLKDPMIDSVAAYQKTK
-620 NPFSTAG
+620 NFF
-627 NAFSGTKAF
+627 N
-636 GQGIGDAMQG
+636 GIGDAMKG
-646 FADKMKGQD
+646 FGDKMKQQD

-723 QVLTPQVSVNYES
+723 QVLTPQVSVKYES
-736 KNSATEQDIND
+736 KNSATEQDIDD
-747 LVGKIEEKI
+747 LVDRIEEKI
-756 IGLVDSDLG
+756 VGLVDSDLG

>member
-1 MATLTQT
+1 MTTLMQT
-8 LTLKD
+8 LALRD
-13 KFSSSLNSIN
+13 NFSSPLNRIN
-23 NTIDRTIGKF
+23 STINRTIAKF
-33 SDLDRRVKKMT
+33 GELDRRVKKMT
-44 QTATIKV
+44 QAATIKV

-56 KNLTA
+56 KNFTA
-61 PKASSPVTPKPVA
+61 PKATSPVA
-74 PKASSP
+74 PKM
-80 VTPKPV
+80 
-86 APKASSPVTPKL
+86 APPIAPKL

-147 GDEYIQTMAR
+147 GDDYIQTMAR

-310 MTFSDMMTQVGNVA
+310 MTFADMMTQVGNVA

-342 AGQNFMA
+342 DGQNFMA

-355 FAIGQIALWLFHLFV
+355 FAIGQIALWLFNLFV
-370 AGWNWVTEN
+370 AGWDWVTEHAN
-379 INIVMTALTLL
+379 FVITAFEIL
-390 AAVALIAGVAM
+390 ATVGVIAGLAVAAAWAIAN
-401 FVAGLMAGAPWALL
+401 WQ
-415 MLILIGVIGIALLIG
+415 ILLIIAIVIAIAA
-430 MALNAMGISFLDVAA
+430 ALSEMGISFVDVAA
-445 AIVAAFVFVG
+445 
-455 TVVYDIIMFVINLVM
+455 TIISMFVYIGETVYNVILF
-470 YMIAPIVNLFIGIYN
+470 IINLFIFLGSLIINVFIGIWN
-485 IGVAIAEFL
+485 AVITVAEAIANTFL
-494 RNVFKHPIYSIR
+494 MAVWAVK
-506 KLFYNLIRTVLDY
+506 KA
-519 FATFVDGVVNVAQ
+519 FATLAKAVLGAFAVVADGAANVAK

-542 NIAIKA
+542 NMAIKA
-548 INWIIDALNKIPG
+548 INWIIKALNKIPG
-561 VNLGKVGE
+561 VKLGTVSEIGA
-569 MSYMS
+569 MSYNGGLGNS
-574 NDGSFANGIR
+574 IRGLADGLDPGAAPEKVSFA
-584 AMGEMFNPGEA
+584 
-595 PDDYESFDGMRA
+595 
-607 NMMTPGGLWDGMK
+607 GMK
-620 NPFSTAG
+620 GKSLELHNPTEGLKNPMLDSMA
-627 NAFSGTKAF
+627 AYQGTKNF
-636 GQGIGDAMQG
+636 FNGIGDAMKG
-646 FADKMKGQD
+646 FGDKMKKQD

-723 QVLTPQVSVNYES
+723 QVLTPQVSVKYES
-736 KNSATEQDIND
+736 KNSATEQDIDD
-747 LVGKIEEKI
+747 LVDRIEEKI
-756 IGLVDSDLG
+756 VGLVDSDLG

>member
-1 MATLTQT
+1 MTTLTQT

-13 KFSSSLNSIN
+13 KFSNSLNKIN

-33 SDLDRRVKKMT
+33 GDLDRRVKKMT

-56 KNLTA
+56 KNLNA
-61 PKASSPVTPKPVA
+61 PKVASPVAPKPVTPVMPKPVA
-74 PKASSP
+74 PKPA
-80 VTPKPV
+80 
-86 APKASSPVTPKL
+86 APIAPKL
-98 PSTGPLVGGLGAAT
+98 PPTGPLVGGLGAAI

-147 GDEYIQTMAR
+147 GDDYIQTMAR

-166 TGQELQDSIM
+166 TGQELQDGIM

-310 MTFSDMMTQVGNVA
+310 MTFADMMTQVGNVA

-355 FAIGQIALWLFHLFV
+355 FAIGQIAMWLFNLFV
-370 AGWNWVTEN
+370 AGWDWVTEHAN
-379 INIVMTALTLL
+379 FVITAFEVL
-390 AAVALIAGVAM
+390 ATVGVIAGLAVAAAWAIAN
-401 FVAGLMAGAPWALL
+401 WQ
-415 MLILIGVIGIALLIG
+415 ILLIIAIVIAIAA
-430 MALNAMGISFLDVAA
+430 ALSELGISFVDVAA
-445 AIVAAFVFVG
+445 TIISMFVYIGETVYNVILFIINLFVFLGSV
-455 TVVYDIIMFVINLVM
+455 VINVFTWLYNAGIEVSD
-470 YMIAPIVNLFIGIYN
+470 AIGN
-485 IGVAIAEFL
+485 TFL
-494 RNVFKHPIYSIR
+494 AVVWATK
-506 KLFYNLIRTVLDY
+506 KAFYDFAKGVLDG
-519 FATFVDGVVNVAQ
+519 FARIADGAANVAT
-532 SIGNAFIAGA
+532 SIGNSFIAGA
-542 NIAIKA
+542 NRAIKA
-548 INWIIDALNKIPG
+548 INWIIRAINKIPG
-561 VNLGKVGE
+561 APKIGEVGQIGA
-569 MSYMS
+569 MSYNGGLGNS
-574 NDGSFANGIR
+574 IRGLADGLDPGPVPVKASFAGIKR
-584 AMGEMFNPGEA
+584 KELELHNPTE
-595 PDDYESFDGMRA
+595 
-607 NMMTPGGLWDGMK
+607 GLK
-620 NPFSTAG
+620 NPLLDSAV
-627 NAFSGTKAF
+627 AYQGTKNF
-636 GQGIGDAMQG
+636 FNGIGDAMKG
-646 FADKMKGQD
+646 FGDKMKKQD

-723 QVLTPQVSVNYES
+723 QVLTPQVSVKYES
-736 KNSATEQDIND
+736 KNSATEQDIDD
-747 LVGKIEEKI
+747 LVDRIEEKI
-756 IGLVDSDLG
+756 VGLVDSDLG

>member
-1 MATLTQT
+1 MTTLTQT
-8 LTLKD
+8 LTLRD
-13 KFSSSLNSIN
+13 NFSSPLNRIN
-23 NTIDRTIGKF
+23 STINRTIAKF
-33 SDLDRRVKKMT
+33 GELDRRVKKMT

-61 PKASSPVTPKPVA
+61 PKATSPVA
-74 PKASSP
+74 PKMA
-80 VTPKPV
+80 TTI
-86 APKASSPVTPKL
+86 APKL

-157 LKTIEDGSK
+157 LKTIEDGTR
-166 TGQELQDSIM
+166 TGQELQDGIM

-222 IGGAS
+222 IGGTS

-274 GQLRG
+274 GQLRA

-310 MTFSDMMTQVGNVA
+310 MTFADMMTQIGNVA

-355 FAIGQIALWLFHLFV
+355 FAIGQIALWLFNLFV

-379 INIVMTALTLL
+379 IDFVITALELL
-390 AAVALIAGVAM
+390 ATVAAWAGYVA
-401 FVAGLMAGAPWALL
+401 FVAWALANLPLLL
-415 MLILIGVIGIALLIG
+415 MIGIVLLISKVL
-430 MALNAMGISFLDVAA
+430 ADMGVSFADVAA
-445 AIVAAFVFVG
+445 
-455 TVVYDIIMFVINLVM
+455 TIIMMIVYIAEAAYNNIQFVINLFV
-470 YMIAPIVNLFIGIYN
+470 
-485 IGVAIAEFL
+485 FL
-494 RNVFKHPIYSIR
+494 GSVVINVFTWLHNAGIDVSDAIG
-506 KLFYNLIRTVLDY
+506 N
-519 FATFVDGVVNVAQ
+519 TFVAVVWAIKKSFYDFAKGVLNGFAKVADGAANVAKE
-532 SIGNAFIAGA
+532 IGNAFIAGA
-542 NIAIKA
+542 NMAIKA
-548 INWIIDALNKIPG
+548 INWIIKALNKIPG
-561 VNLGKVGE
+561 VNLGTVGE
-569 MSYMS
+569 IGAMSY
-574 NDGSFANGIR
+574 N
-584 AMGEMFNPGEA
+584 
-595 PDDYESFDGMRA
+595 
-607 NMMTPGGLWDGMK
+607 GGLGNSIRGLADGLDPGPVPVKASFGGIKRKELELHNPTEGLKDPMIDSVAAYQKTK
-620 NPFSTAG
+620 NFF
-627 NAFSGTKAF
+627 N
-636 GQGIGDAMQG
+636 GIGDAMKDFG
-646 FADKMKGQD
+646 DKMKGQD

-723 QVLTPQVSVNYES
+723 QVLTPQVSVKYES
-736 KNSATEQDIND
+736 KNSATEQDIDD
-747 LVGKIEEKI
+747 LVDRIEEKI
-756 IGLVDSDLG
+756 VGLVDSDLG

>member
-13 KFSSSLNSIN
+13 KFSNSLNKIN

-33 SDLDRRVKKMT
+33 GDLDRRVKKMT

-61 PKASSPVTPKPVA
+61 PKV
-74 PKASSP
+74 
-80 VTPKPV
+80 
-86 APKASSPVTPKL
+86 SSPVTPKL
-98 PSTGPLVGGLGAAT
+98 PSTGPLVGGLGVAT

-147 GDEYIQTMAR
+147 GDDYIQTMAR
-157 LKTIEDGSK
+157 LKTIEDGTR

-310 MTFSDMMTQVGNVA
+310 MTFADMMTQVGNVA

-355 FAIGQIALWLFHLFV
+355 FAIGQIALWLFNLFV

-379 INIVMTALTLL
+379 INFVITALIM
-390 AAVALIAGVAM
+390 VATVATIVGIAIFIAGMIAQ
-401 FVAGLMAGAPWALL
+401 APWALVYL
-415 MLILIGVIGIALLIG
+415 VMIGIIAVALLIAT
-430 MALNAMGISFLDVAA
+430 ALNAMGISFLDVAA

-485 IGVAIAEFL
+485 IGLAIAEFL

-506 KLFYNLIRTVLDY
+506 KLFYNLVRTVLDY
-519 FATFVDGVVNVAQ
+519 FTSFVDGVVNVAQ

-542 NIAIKA
+542 NMAIKA

-569 MSYMS
+569 MGYMS

-584 AMGEMFNPGEA
+584 TMGEMFNPGEA

-636 GQGIGDAMQG
+636 GQGVGDAMQG

-723 QVLTPQVSVNYES
+723 QVLTPQVSVKYES

-747 LVGKIEEKI
+747 LVGKIEDKI

>member
-1 MATLTQT
+1 MTTLTQT

-13 KFSSSLNSIN
+13 KFSNSLNKIN

-33 SDLDRRVKKMT
+33 GDLDRRVKKMT

-56 KNLTA
+56 KDLTA
-61 PKASSPVTPKPVA
+61 PKATSPVA
-74 PKASSP
+74 PKMA
-80 VTPKPV
+80 TPI
-86 APKASSPVTPKL
+86 APKL
-98 PSTGPLVGGLGAAT
+98 PSPGPLVGGLGVAT

-122 RALNFMVAIQ
+122 RALNFIVAIQ

-147 GDEYIQTMAR
+147 GDDYIQTMAR

-274 GQLRG
+274 GQLRA

-310 MTFSDMMTQVGNVA
+310 MTFADMMTQVGNVA

-355 FAIGQIALWLFHLFV
+355 FAIGQIALWLFNLFV

-379 INIVMTALTLL
+379 INIVMTALILL

-401 FVAGLMAGAPWALL
+401 FVAGLMAGAPWAWL

-455 TVVYDIIMFVINLVM
+455 TVVYDVIMFVINLVM
-470 YMIAPIVNLFIGIYN
+470 YMIAPIVNLFIVIYN
-485 IGVAIAEFL
+485 IGLAIAEFL

-519 FATFVDGVVNVAQ
+519 FASFVDGVVNVAQ

-542 NIAIKA
+542 NMAIKA
-548 INWIIDALNKIPG
+548 INWIIRAINKIPG
-561 VNLGKVGE
+561 APKIGEVGE
-569 MSYMS
+569 IGYMS

-607 NMMTPGGLWDGMK
+607 NMITPGGLWDGMK

-636 GQGIGDAMQG
+636 GQGVGDAMQG

-655 ELASKFDQMNQTP
+655 ELVSKFDQMNQTP

>member
-1 MATLTQT
+1 MTTLMQT
-8 LTLKD
+8 LALRD
-13 KFSSSLNSIN
+13 NFSSPLNRIN
-23 NTIDRTIGKF
+23 STINRTIAKF
-33 SDLDRRVKKMT
+33 GELDRRVKKMT

-61 PKASSPVTPKPVA
+61 PKATSPVA
-74 PKASSP
+74 PKMA
-80 VTPKPV
+80 
-86 APKASSPVTPKL
+86 APIAPKL

-147 GDEYIQTMAR
+147 GDDYIQTMAR

-310 MTFSDMMTQVGNVA
+310 MTFADMMTQVGNVA

-355 FAIGQIALWLFHLFV
+355 FAIGQIALWLFNLFV
-370 AGWNWVTEN
+370 AGWDWVTEHAN
-379 INIVMTALTLL
+379 FVITAFEILATVGVIAGLAVAAAWAIANWQILLIIAIVIAIAAALSELGISFVDVAATIISMFVYIGETVYNVILFIINLFIFLGSLIINVFIGIWNAVITVAEAIANTFLMAVWAVKKAFATLAKAVL
-390 AAVALIAGVAM
+390 GAFAAVAD
-401 FVAGLMAGAPWALL
+401 GAA
-415 MLILIGVIGIALLIG
+415 
-430 MALNAMGISFLDVAA
+430 
-445 AIVAAFVFVG
+445 
-455 TVVYDIIMFVINLVM
+455 
-470 YMIAPIVNLFIGIYN
+470 
-485 IGVAIAEFL
+485 
-494 RNVFKHPIYSIR
+494 
-506 KLFYNLIRTVLDY
+506 
-519 FATFVDGVVNVAQ
+519 NVAK

-542 NIAIKA
+542 NMAIKA
-548 INWIIDALNKIPG
+548 INWIIKALNKIPG
-561 VNLGKVGE
+561 VNLGTVGE
-569 MSYMS
+569 IGAMSYNGGLGS
-574 NDGSFANGIR
+574 SIRGLADGLDPGSAPEKVSFA
-584 AMGEMFNPGEA
+584 
-595 PDDYESFDGMRA
+595 
-607 NMMTPGGLWDGMK
+607 GMK
-620 NPFSTAG
+620 GKGLELHNPTEGLKNPLLDSATAYQ
-627 NAFSGTKAF
+627 GTKNF
-636 GQGIGDAMQG
+636 FNGIGDAMKG
-646 FADKMKGQD
+646 FGDKMKKQD

-668 AGAGAPSG
+668 TGAGAPSG

>member
-61 PKASSPVTPKPVA
+61 PKMAT
-74 PKASSP
+74 
-80 VTPKPV
+80 
-86 APKASSPVTPKL
+86 PVTPKL
-98 PSTGPLVGGLGAAT
+98 PSTGPLVGGLGVAT

-147 GDEYIQTMAR
+147 GDDYIQTMAR

-274 GQLRG
+274 GQLRA

-284 QLTGDILKSA
+284 QLTGDTLKNA

-310 MTFSDMMTQVGNVA
+310 MTFADMMTQVGNVA
-324 SYAFQPLI
+324 TYAFQPLI

-355 FAIGQIALWLFHLFV
+355 FAIGQIALWLFNLFV

-379 INIVMTALTLL
+379 INFVITAFELLATVGVIAGLAVAAAWAIANWQILLIIAIVIAIATALSEL
-390 AAVALIAGVAM
+390 
-401 FVAGLMAGAPWALL
+401 
-415 MLILIGVIGIALLIG
+415 
-430 MALNAMGISFLDVAA
+430 GISFVDVAA
-445 AIVAAFVFVG
+445 
-455 TVVYDIIMFVINLVM
+455 TIISMFVYIGETVYNVILF
-470 YMIAPIVNLFIGIYN
+470 IINLFI
-485 IGVAIAEFL
+485 FL
-494 RNVFKHPIYSIR
+494 GSVIINVFTWLYNAGIEVSDAIGNTFLAVVWATK
-506 KLFYNLIRTVLDY
+506 KAFYDFAKGVLNG
-519 FATFVDGVVNVAQ
+519 FAKIADGAANVATA
-532 SIGNAFIAGA
+532 IGNAFIAGA
-542 NIAIKA
+542 NKAIKA
-548 INWIIDALNKIPG
+548 INWVIKAINKIPG
-561 VNLGKVGE
+561 APKIGEVGE
-569 MSYMS
+569 IGAMSH
-574 NDGSFANGIR
+574 N
-584 AMGEMFNPGEA
+584 
-595 PDDYESFDGMRA
+595 
-607 NMMTPGGLWDGMK
+607 GGLGNSIRGLADGLDPGPVPIKVSFGGIKRKGLELHNPTEGLK
-620 NPFSTAG
+620 NPMLDSMA
-627 NAFSGTKAF
+627 AYQGTKNF
-636 GQGIGDAMQG
+636 FNGIGDAMKG
-646 FADKMKGQD
+646 FGDKMKKQD
-655 ELASKFDQMNQTP
+655 ELASKFDKMNQTP

-723 QVLTPQVSVNYES
+723 QVLTPQVSVKYES
-736 KNSATEQDIND
+736 KNSATEQDIDD
-747 LVGKIEEKI
+747 LVDRIEEKI
-756 IGLVDSDLG
+756 VGLVDSDLG

>member
-1 MATLTQT
+1 MTTLMQT
-8 LTLKD
+8 LALRD
-13 KFSSSLNSIN
+13 NFSSPLNRIN
-23 NTIDRTIGKF
+23 STINRTIAKF
-33 SDLDRRVKKMT
+33 GELDRRVKKMT

-61 PKASSPVTPKPVA
+61 PKASSPVA
-74 PKASSP
+74 PKM
-80 VTPKPV
+80 
-86 APKASSPVTPKL
+86 APPIAPKL

-147 GDEYIQTMAR
+147 GDDYIQTMAR

-284 QLTGDILKSA
+284 QLTGDILKDA

-301 TNAEFAKMP
+301 TNAEFAKMT
-310 MTFSDMMTQVGNVA
+310 MTFADMMTQVGNVA

-355 FAIGQIALWLFHLFV
+355 FAIGQIALWLFNLFV

-379 INIVMTALTLL
+379 INFVITALMM
-390 AAVALIAGVAM
+390 VATVATIVGIAIFIAGMIAQ
-401 FVAGLMAGAPWALL
+401 APWALVYL
-415 MLILIGVIGIALLIG
+415 VMIGIIAVALLIAT
-430 MALNAMGISFLDVAA
+430 ALNAMGISFLDVAA

-470 YMIAPIVNLFIGIYN
+470 YMIAPIVNLFIAIYN
-485 IGVAIAEFL
+485 IGLAVAEFL

-506 KLFYNLIRTVLDY
+506 KLFYNLVRTVLDY
-519 FATFVDGVVNVAQ
+519 FASFVDGVVNVAQ

-542 NIAIKA
+542 NMAIKA

-569 MSYMS
+569 MGYMS

-607 NMMTPGGLWDGMK
+607 NMITPGGLWDGMA

-636 GQGIGDAMQG
+636 GQGISDAMQG

-668 AGAGAPSG
+668 AGAGAPEG
-676 GAGGLGDKLGKGK
+676 GGGKGLGDKLGKGK

-723 QVLTPQVSVNYES
+723 QVLTPQVSVKYES
-736 KNSATEQDIND
+736 KNSATEQDIDD
-747 LVGKIEEKI
+747 LVDRIEEKI
-756 IGLVDSDLG
+756 VGLVDSDLG

>member
-61 PKASSPVTPKPVA
+61 PKVASPVA
-74 PKASSP
+74 PKM
-80 VTPKPV
+80 
-86 APKASSPVTPKL
+86 APPIAPKL
-98 PSTGPLVGGLGAAT
+98 PSTGPLIGGLGTAT

-147 GDEYIQTMAR
+147 GDDYIQTMAR

-274 GQLRG
+274 GQLRA

-284 QLTGDILKSA
+284 QLTGDTLKNA

-310 MTFSDMMTQVGNVA
+310 MTFADMMTQVGNVA

-355 FAIGQIALWLFHLFV
+355 FAIGQIALWLFNLFV

-379 INIVMTALTLL
+379 INFVITALMM
-390 AAVALIAGVAM
+390 VATVATIVGIAIFIAGMIAQ
-401 FVAGLMAGAPWALL
+401 APWALVYL
-415 MLILIGVIGIALLIG
+415 VMIGIIAVALLIAT
-430 MALNAMGISFLDVAA
+430 ALNAMGISFLDVAA

-455 TVVYDIIMFVINLVM
+455 TIIYDIIMFVINLVM
-470 YMIAPIVNLFIGIYN
+470 YMIAPIVNLFIAIYN
-485 IGVAIAEFL
+485 IGLAVAEFL

-506 KLFYNLIRTVLDY
+506 KLFYNLVRTVLDY
-519 FATFVDGVVNVAQ
+519 FASFVDGVVNVAQ

-542 NIAIKA
+542 NMAIKA

-569 MSYMS
+569 MGYMS

-636 GQGIGDAMQG
+636 GQGVGDAMQG

-723 QVLTPQVSVNYES
+723 QVLTPQVSVKYES
-736 KNSATEQDIND
+736 KNSATEQDIDD
-747 LVGKIEEKI
+747 LVDRIEEKI
-756 IGLVDSDLG
+756 VGLVDSDLG

>member
-1 MATLTQT
+1 MTTLMQT
-8 LTLKD
+8 LALRD
-13 KFSSSLNSIN
+13 NFSSPLNRIN
-23 NTIDRTIGKF
+23 STINRTIAKF
-33 SDLDRRVKKMT
+33 GELDRRVKKMT

-61 PKASSPVTPKPVA
+61 PKTTSPVA
-74 PKASSP
+74 PKMA
-80 VTPKPV
+80 TPI
-86 APKASSPVTPKL
+86 APKL

-274 GQLRG
+274 GQLRA

-310 MTFSDMMTQVGNVA
+310 MTFADMMTQVGNVA

-355 FAIGQIALWLFHLFV
+355 FAIGQIALWLFNLFV

-379 INIVMTALTLL
+379 IDFVITALELL
-390 AAVALIAGVAM
+390 ATVAAWAGYVAFVAWALANWPLLLMIGIVLLISKVLADMGVSFVDVAATIISIFVYIGETVYNVILFIINLFIFLGSVIINVFIGIWNAVITVAEAIANTFLMAVWAVKKAFATFAKAVLGAFAAVAD
-401 FVAGLMAGAPWALL
+401 GAA
-415 MLILIGVIGIALLIG
+415 
-430 MALNAMGISFLDVAA
+430 
-445 AIVAAFVFVG
+445 
-455 TVVYDIIMFVINLVM
+455 
-470 YMIAPIVNLFIGIYN
+470 
-485 IGVAIAEFL
+485 
-494 RNVFKHPIYSIR
+494 
-506 KLFYNLIRTVLDY
+506 
-519 FATFVDGVVNVAQ
+519 NVATA
-532 SIGNAFIAGA
+532 IGNAFIAGA
-542 NIAIKA
+542 NMAIKA
-548 INWIIDALNKIPG
+548 INWIIKALNKIPG
-561 VNLGKVGE
+561 VNLGTVGE
-569 MSYMS
+569 IGAMSY
-574 NDGSFANGIR
+574 N
-584 AMGEMFNPGEA
+584 
-595 PDDYESFDGMRA
+595 
-607 NMMTPGGLWDGMK
+607 GGLGNSIRGLADGLDPGAAPEKVSLAGVKGKYLELHNPTEVLK
-620 NPFSTAG
+620 NPLLDSVA
-627 NAFSGTKAF
+627 AYQGTKNF
-636 GQGIGDAMQG
+636 FNGIGDAMKG
-646 FADKMKGQD
+646 FGDKMKKQD

-723 QVLTPQVSVNYES
+723 QVLTPQVSVKYES
-736 KNSATEQDIND
+736 KNSATEQDIDD
-747 LVGKIEEKI
+747 LVDRIEEKI
-756 IGLVDSDLG
+756 VGLVDSDLG

>member
-1 MATLTQT
+1 MTTLMQT
-8 LTLKD
+8 LALRD
-13 KFSSSLNSIN
+13 NFSSPLNRIN
-23 NTIDRTIGKF
+23 STINRTIAKF
-33 SDLDRRVKKMT
+33 GELDRRVKKMT

-56 KNLTA
+56 KNFTA
-61 PKASSPVTPKPVA
+61 PKATSPVA
-74 PKASSP
+74 PK
-80 VTPKPV
+80 T
-86 APKASSPVTPKL
+86 APPIAPKL
-98 PSTGPLVGGLGAAT
+98 PSTGPLIGGLGAAT
-112 SMLGR
+112 SILGR

-147 GDEYIQTMAR
+147 GDDYIQTMAR

-310 MTFSDMMTQVGNVA
+310 MTFADMMTQVGNIA
-324 SYAFQPLI
+324 TYAFQPLI

-355 FAIGQIALWLFHLFV
+355 FAIGQIAMWLFNLFV
-370 AGWNWVTEN
+370 AGWDWVTEHAN
-379 INIVMTALTLL
+379 FVITAFEILATVGVIAGLAVAAAWAIANWQILLIIAIVIAIAAALSELGISFVDVAATIISMFVYIGETVYNVILFIINLFIFLGSLIINVFIGIWNAVITVAEAIANTFLMAVWAVKKAFATFAKAVLGAF
-390 AAVALIAGVAM
+390 AAVAD
-401 FVAGLMAGAPWALL
+401 GAA
-415 MLILIGVIGIALLIG
+415 
-430 MALNAMGISFLDVAA
+430 
-445 AIVAAFVFVG
+445 
-455 TVVYDIIMFVINLVM
+455 
-470 YMIAPIVNLFIGIYN
+470 
-485 IGVAIAEFL
+485 
-494 RNVFKHPIYSIR
+494 
-506 KLFYNLIRTVLDY
+506 
-519 FATFVDGVVNVAQ
+519 NVATA
-532 SIGNAFIAGA
+532 IGNAFIAGA
-542 NIAIKA
+542 NMAIKA
-548 INWIIDALNKIPG
+548 INWIIRAINKIPG
-561 VNLGKVGE
+561 APKIGEVGQIGA
-569 MSYMS
+569 MSYNGGLGS
-574 NDGSFANGIR
+574 SIRGLAEGLDPGSAPEKVSFA
-584 AMGEMFNPGEA
+584 
-595 PDDYESFDGMRA
+595 
-607 NMMTPGGLWDGMK
+607 GMK
-620 NPFSTAG
+620 GKSLELHNPTEGLKNPMLDSMA
-627 NAFSGTKAF
+627 AYQGTKNF
-636 GQGIGDAMQG
+636 FNGIGDAMKG
-646 FADKMKGQD
+646 FGDKMKKQD
-655 ELASKFDQMNQTP
+655 ELASKFDQANQTP
-668 AGAGAPSG
+668 AGAGAPEG
-676 GAGGLGDKLGKGK
+676 GGGGGKGLGDKLGKGK

-723 QVLTPQVSVNYES
+723 QVLTPQVSVKYES
-736 KNSATEQDIND
+736 KNSATEQDIDD
-747 LVGKIEEKI
+747 LVDRIEEKI
-756 IGLVDSDLG
+756 VGLVDSDLG

>member
-1 MATLTQT
+1 MTTLTQT

-33 SDLDRRVKKMT
+33 SELDRRVKKMT

-61 PKASSPVTPKPVA
+61 PKVSSPVTPKPIA
-74 PKASSP
+74 PKVSSP
-80 VTPKPV
+80 I
-86 APKASSPVTPKL
+86 APKL

-147 GDEYIQTMAR
+147 GDDYIQTMAR
-157 LKTIEDGSK
+157 FKTIEDGSK

-310 MTFSDMMTQVGNVA
+310 MTFADMMTQVGNVA

-355 FAIGQIALWLFHLFV
+355 FAIGQIALWLFNLFV
-370 AGWNWVTEN
+370 TGWNWVTEN
-379 INIVMTALTLL
+379 INFVITALMM
-390 AAVALIAGVAM
+390 VATVATIVGVAIFIAGMIAQ
-401 FVAGLMAGAPWALL
+401 APWALVYL
-415 MLILIGVIGIALLIG
+415 VMIGIIAVALLIAT
-430 MALNAMGISFLDVAA
+430 ALNAMGISFLDVAA

-470 YMIAPIVNLFIGIYN
+470 YMIAPIVNLFIAIYN

-519 FATFVDGVVNVAQ
+519 FASFVDGVVNVAQ

-542 NIAIKA
+542 NMAIKA

-569 MSYMS
+569 MGYMS

-636 GQGIGDAMQG
+636 GQGVGDAMQG

-736 KNSATEQDIND
+736 KNSATEQDIDD
-747 LVGKIEEKI
+747 LVDRIEEKI
-756 IGLVDSDLG
+756 VGLVDSDLG

>member
-1 MATLTQT
+1 MTTLMQT
-8 LTLKD
+8 LALRD
-13 KFSSSLNSIN
+13 NFSSPLNRIN
-23 NTIDRTIGKF
+23 STINRTIAKF
-33 SDLDRRVKKMT
+33 GELDRRVKKMT

-56 KNLTA
+56 KNFTA
-61 PKASSPVTPKPVA
+61 PKATSPVVPKMA
-74 PKASSP
+74 PPIA
-80 VTPKPV
+80 
-86 APKASSPVTPKL
+86 PKL

-132 ALRQMANLMSGLIKS
+132 ALRQMTNLMSGLIKS
-147 GDEYIQTMAR
+147 GDDYIQTMAR

-310 MTFSDMMTQVGNVA
+310 MTFADMMTQVGNVA
-324 SYAFQPLI
+324 TYAFQPLI

-355 FAIGQIALWLFHLFV
+355 FAIGQIAMWLFNLFV
-370 AGWNWVTEN
+370 AGWDWVTEHAN
-379 INIVMTALTLL
+379 FVITAFEVLATVGVIAGLAVAAAWAIANWQILLIIAIVIAIAAALSELGISFVDVAATIISMFVYIGETVYNVILFIINLFIFLGSLIINVFIGIWNAVITVAEAIANTFLMAVWAVKKAFATLAKAVL
-390 AAVALIAGVAM
+390 GAFAAVAD
-401 FVAGLMAGAPWALL
+401 GAA
-415 MLILIGVIGIALLIG
+415 
-430 MALNAMGISFLDVAA
+430 
-445 AIVAAFVFVG
+445 
-455 TVVYDIIMFVINLVM
+455 
-470 YMIAPIVNLFIGIYN
+470 
-485 IGVAIAEFL
+485 
-494 RNVFKHPIYSIR
+494 
-506 KLFYNLIRTVLDY
+506 
-519 FATFVDGVVNVAQ
+519 NVATA
-532 SIGNAFIAGA
+532 IGNAFIAGA
-542 NIAIKA
+542 NMAIKA
-548 INWIIDALNKIPG
+548 INWIIKALNKIPG
-561 VNLGKVGE
+561 VNLGTVGE
-569 MSYMS
+569 IGAMSYNGGLGNS
-574 NDGSFANGIR
+574 IRGLADGLDPGAAPEKVSFA
-584 AMGEMFNPGEA
+584 
-595 PDDYESFDGMRA
+595 
-607 NMMTPGGLWDGMK
+607 GMK
-620 NPFSTAG
+620 GKGLELHNPTEGLKNPLLDSA
-627 NAFSGTKAF
+627 AAYQGTKNF
-636 GQGIGDAMQG
+636 FNGIGDAMKG
-646 FADKMKGQD
+646 FGDKMKKQD
-655 ELASKFDQMNQTP
+655 ELASKFDQANQTP
-668 AGAGAPSG
+668 AGAGAPDG
-676 GAGGLGDKLGKGK
+676 GGKGLGDKLGKGK

>member
-1 MATLTQT
+1 MTTLMQT
-8 LTLKD
+8 LALRD
-13 KFSSSLNSIN
+13 NFSSPLNRIN
-23 NTIDRTIGKF
+23 STINRTIAKF
-33 SDLDRRVKKMT
+33 GELDRRVKNMT

-56 KNLTA
+56 KNFTA
-61 PKASSPVTPKPVA
+61 PKATSPVVPKMA
-74 PKASSP
+74 PPIA
-80 VTPKPV
+80 
-86 APKASSPVTPKL
+86 PKL
-98 PSTGPLVGGLGAAT
+98 PSTGHLVGGLGAAT

-117 MTSIS
+117 MASIS

-147 GDEYIQTMAR
+147 GDDYIQTMAR

-274 GQLRG
+274 GQLRA

-284 QLTGDILKSA
+284 QLTGDTLKNA

-310 MTFSDMMTQVGNVA
+310 MTFADMMTQVGNVA
-324 SYAFQPLI
+324 TYAFQPLI

-355 FAIGQIALWLFHLFV
+355 FAIGQIAMWLFNLFV

-379 INIVMTALTLL
+379 INFVITAFELLATVGVIAGLAVAAAWAIANWQILLIIAIVIAIATALSELGISFVDVAATIISMFVYIGETVYNVILFIINLFIFLGSLIINVFIGIWNAVITVAEAIANTFLMAVWAVKKAFATLAKAVL
-390 AAVALIAGVAM
+390 GAFAAVAD
-401 FVAGLMAGAPWALL
+401 GAA
-415 MLILIGVIGIALLIG
+415 
-430 MALNAMGISFLDVAA
+430 
-445 AIVAAFVFVG
+445 
-455 TVVYDIIMFVINLVM
+455 
-470 YMIAPIVNLFIGIYN
+470 
-485 IGVAIAEFL
+485 
-494 RNVFKHPIYSIR
+494 
-506 KLFYNLIRTVLDY
+506 
-519 FATFVDGVVNVAQ
+519 NVAK

-542 NIAIKA
+542 NMAIKA
-548 INWIIDALNKIPG
+548 INWIIKALNKIPG
-561 VNLGKVGE
+561 VKLGTVGE
-569 MSYMS
+569 IGAMSY
-574 NDGSFANGIR
+574 N
-584 AMGEMFNPGEA
+584 
-595 PDDYESFDGMRA
+595 
-607 NMMTPGGLWDGMK
+607 GGLGNSIRGLADGLDPGSAPEKVSLAGMK
-620 NPFSTAG
+620 GKYLELHNPTEGSKNPLLDSVVAYQ
-627 NAFSGTKAF
+627 GTKNF
-636 GQGIGDAMQG
+636 FNGIGDAMKG
-646 FADKMKGQD
+646 FGDKMKKQD
-655 ELASKFDQMNQTP
+655 ELASKFDQANQTP

-723 QVLTPQVSVNYES
+723 QVLTPQVSVKYES
-736 KNSATEQDIND
+736 KNSATEQDIDD
-747 LVGKIEEKI
+747 LVDRIEEKI
-756 IGLVDSDLG
+756 VGLVDSDLG

>member
-1 MATLTQT
+1 MTTLMQT
-8 LTLKD
+8 LALRD
-13 KFSSSLNSIN
+13 NFSSPLNRIN
-23 NTIDRTIGKF
+23 STINRTIAKF
-33 SDLDRRVKKMT
+33 GELDRRVKKMT

-56 KNLTA
+56 KNFTA
-61 PKASSPVTPKPVA
+61 PKATSPVA
-74 PKASSP
+74 PKM
-80 VTPKPV
+80 
-86 APKASSPVTPKL
+86 APPIAPKL

-147 GDEYIQTMAR
+147 GDDYIQTMAR

-310 MTFSDMMTQVGNVA
+310 MTFADMMTQVGNVA
-324 SYAFQPLI
+324 TYAFQPLI

-355 FAIGQIALWLFHLFV
+355 FAIGQIAMWLFNLFV
-370 AGWNWVTEN
+370 AGWDWVTEHAN
-379 INIVMTALTLL
+379 FVITAFEIL
-390 AAVALIAGVAM
+390 ATVGVIAGLAVAAAWAIAN
-401 FVAGLMAGAPWALL
+401 WQ
-415 MLILIGVIGIALLIG
+415 ILLIIAIVIAIAA
-430 MALNAMGISFLDVAA
+430 ALSELGISFVDVAA
-445 AIVAAFVFVG
+445 
-455 TVVYDIIMFVINLVM
+455 TIISMFVYIGETVYNVILF
-470 YMIAPIVNLFIGIYN
+470 IINLFIFLGSLIINVFIGIWN
-485 IGVAIAEFL
+485 AVITVAEAIANTFL
-494 RNVFKHPIYSIR
+494 MAVWAVK
-506 KLFYNLIRTVLDY
+506 KA
-519 FATFVDGVVNVAQ
+519 FATFAKAVLGAFAVVADGAANVAK

-542 NIAIKA
+542 NMAIKA
-548 INWIIDALNKIPG
+548 INWIIKALNKIPG
-561 VNLGKVGE
+561 VKLGTVGE
-569 MSYMS
+569 IGAMSYNGGLGNS
-574 NDGSFANGIR
+574 IRGLADGLDPGAAPEKVSFA
-584 AMGEMFNPGEA
+584 
-595 PDDYESFDGMRA
+595 
-607 NMMTPGGLWDGMK
+607 GMK
-620 NPFSTAG
+620 GKSLELHNPTEGLKNPMLDSMA
-627 NAFSGTKAF
+627 AYQGTKNF
-636 GQGIGDAMQG
+636 FNGIGDAMKG
-646 FADKMKGQD
+646 FGDKMKKQD
-655 ELASKFDQMNQTP
+655 ELASKFDQANQTP
-668 AGAGAPSG
+668 AGAGAPDG
-676 GAGGLGDKLGKGK
+676 GGGGGKGLGDKLGKGK

-723 QVLTPQVSVNYES
+723 QVLTPQVSVKYES
-736 KNSATEQDIND
+736 KNSATEQDIDD
-747 LVGKIEEKI
+747 LVDRIEEKI
-756 IGLVDSDLG
+756 VGLVDSDLG

>member
-1 MATLTQT
+1 MTTLMQT
-8 LTLKD
+8 LALRD
-13 KFSSSLNSIN
+13 NFSSPLNRIN
-23 NTIDRTIGKF
+23 STINRTIAKF
-33 SDLDRRVKKMT
+33 GELDRRVKKMT

-56 KNLTA
+56 KNFTA
-61 PKASSPVTPKPVA
+61 PKATSPVVPKMA
-74 PKASSP
+74 PPIA
-80 VTPKPV
+80 
-86 APKASSPVTPKL
+86 PKL

-147 GDEYIQTMAR
+147 GDDYIQTMAR

-310 MTFSDMMTQVGNVA
+310 MTFADMMTQVGNVA

-355 FAIGQIALWLFHLFV
+355 FAIGQIALWLFNLFV
-370 AGWNWVTEN
+370 AGWDWVTEHAN
-379 INIVMTALTLL
+379 FVIIAFEILATVGVIAGLAVAAAWAIANWQILLIIAIVIAIAAALSELGISFVDVAATIISMFVYIGETVYNVILFIINLFIFLGSLIINVFIGIWNAVITVAEAIANTFLMAVWAVKKAFATLAKAVL
-390 AAVALIAGVAM
+390 GAFAAVAD
-401 FVAGLMAGAPWALL
+401 GAA
-415 MLILIGVIGIALLIG
+415 
-430 MALNAMGISFLDVAA
+430 
-445 AIVAAFVFVG
+445 
-455 TVVYDIIMFVINLVM
+455 
-470 YMIAPIVNLFIGIYN
+470 
-485 IGVAIAEFL
+485 
-494 RNVFKHPIYSIR
+494 
-506 KLFYNLIRTVLDY
+506 
-519 FATFVDGVVNVAQ
+519 NVATA
-532 SIGNAFIAGA
+532 IGNAFIAGA
-542 NIAIKA
+542 NMAIKA
-548 INWIIDALNKIPG
+548 INWIIKALNKIPG
-561 VNLGKVGE
+561 VKLGTVGE
-569 MSYMS
+569 IGAMSYNGGLGNS
-574 NDGSFANGIR
+574 IRGLADGLDPGSAPEKVSFA
-584 AMGEMFNPGEA
+584 
-595 PDDYESFDGMRA
+595 
-607 NMMTPGGLWDGMK
+607 GMK
-620 NPFSTAG
+620 GKGLELHNPTEGLKNPLLDSA
-627 NAFSGTKAF
+627 AAYQGTKNF
-636 GQGIGDAMQG
+636 FNGIGDAMKG
-646 FADKMKGQD
+646 FGDKMKKQD

-668 AGAGAPSG
+668 AGAGAPDG
-676 GAGGLGDKLGKGK
+676 GGGGGKGLGDKLGKGK

-723 QVLTPQVSVNYES
+723 QVLTPQVSVKYES
-736 KNSATEQDIND
+736 KNSATEQDIDD
-747 LVGKIEEKI
+747 LVDRIEEKI
-756 IGLVDSDLG
+756 VGLVDSDLG

>member
-1 MATLTQT
+1 MTTLMQT
-8 LTLKD
+8 LALRD
-13 KFSSSLNSIN
+13 NFSSPLNRIN
-23 NTIDRTIGKF
+23 STINRTIAKF
-33 SDLDRRVKKMT
+33 GELDRRVKKMT

-56 KNLTA
+56 NNLTA
-61 PKASSPVTPKPVA
+61 PKASSPVA
-74 PKASSP
+74 PKMA
-80 VTPKPV
+80 TPI
-86 APKASSPVTPKL
+86 APKL
-98 PSTGPLVGGLGAAT
+98 PSTGPLVGGLGVAT

-132 ALRQMANLMSGLIKS
+132 ALKQMANLMSGLIKS

-196 RSQAGEAFKSN
+196 RLQAGEAFKSN

-274 GQLRG
+274 GQLRA

-284 QLTGDILKSA
+284 QLTGDTLKNA

-310 MTFSDMMTQVGNVA
+310 MTFADMMTQIGNVA

-355 FAIGQIALWLFHLFV
+355 FAIGQIALWLFNLFV

-379 INIVMTALTLL
+379 IDFVITALELL
-390 AAVALIAGVAM
+390 ATVAAWAGYVA
-401 FVAGLMAGAPWALL
+401 FVAWALANWPLLL
-415 MLILIGVIGIALLIG
+415 MIGIVLLISK
-430 MALNAMGISFLDVAA
+430 ALADMGVSFADVAA
-445 AIVAAFVFVG
+445 
-455 TVVYDIIMFVINLVM
+455 TIIMMIVYIAEAAYNNIQFVINLFV
-470 YMIAPIVNLFIGIYN
+470 
-485 IGVAIAEFL
+485 FL
-494 RNVFKHPIYSIR
+494 GSVVINVFTWLHNAGIDVSDAIGNTFLAVVWATK
-506 KLFYNLIRTVLDY
+506 KAFYDFAKGVLNG
-519 FATFVDGVVNVAQ
+519 FAKVADGAANVAKE
-532 SIGNAFIAGA
+532 IGNAFIAGA
-542 NIAIKA
+542 NMAIKA
-548 INWIIDALNKIPG
+548 INWIIKALNKIPG
-561 VNLGKVGE
+561 VNLGTVGE
-569 MSYMS
+569 IGAMSY
-574 NDGSFANGIR
+574 N
-584 AMGEMFNPGEA
+584 
-595 PDDYESFDGMRA
+595 
-607 NMMTPGGLWDGMK
+607 GGLGNSIRGLADGLDPGPVPVKASFGGIKRKELELHNPTEGLKDPMIDSVAAYQKTK
-620 NPFSTAG
+620 NFF
-627 NAFSGTKAF
+627 N
-636 GQGIGDAMQG
+636 GIGDAMKG
-646 FADKMKGQD
+646 FGDKMKQQD

-723 QVLTPQVSVNYES
+723 QVLTPQVSVKYES
-736 KNSATEQDIND
+736 KNSATEQDIDD
-747 LVGKIEEKI
+747 LVDRIEEKI
-756 IGLVDSDLG
+756 VGLVDSDLG

>member
-1 MATLTQT
+1 MTTLMQT
-8 LTLKD
+8 LALRD
-13 KFSSSLNSIN
+13 NFSSPLNRIN
-23 NTIDRTIGKF
+23 STINRTIAKF
-33 SDLDRRVKKMT
+33 GELDRRVKKIT

-56 KNLTA
+56 KNFTES
-61 PKASSPVTPKPVA
+61 KATSPVA
-74 PKASSP
+74 PKMA
-80 VTPKPV
+80 TPI
-86 APKASSPVTPKL
+86 APKL
-98 PSTGPLVGGLGAAT
+98 PSTGPLVGGLGLAT

-274 GQLRG
+274 GQLRA

-310 MTFSDMMTQVGNVA
+310 MTFADMMTQIGNVA

-355 FAIGQIALWLFHLFV
+355 FAIGQIAMWLFNLFV
-370 AGWNWVTEN
+370 EGWDWVTEHAN
-379 INIVMTALTLL
+379 FVITAFELLATVGVIAGLAVAAAWAIANWQILLIIAIVIAIATALSELGISFVDVAATIISMFVYIGETVYNVILFIINL
-390 AAVALIAGVAM
+390 FIFLGSLIINVFIGIWNAVITVAEAIANTFLMAVWAVKKAFATFAKAVLGAFAAVAD
-401 FVAGLMAGAPWALL
+401 GAA
-415 MLILIGVIGIALLIG
+415 
-430 MALNAMGISFLDVAA
+430 
-445 AIVAAFVFVG
+445 
-455 TVVYDIIMFVINLVM
+455 
-470 YMIAPIVNLFIGIYN
+470 
-485 IGVAIAEFL
+485 
-494 RNVFKHPIYSIR
+494 
-506 KLFYNLIRTVLDY
+506 
-519 FATFVDGVVNVAQ
+519 NVATA
-532 SIGNAFIAGA
+532 IGNAFIAGA
-542 NIAIKA
+542 NMAIKA
-548 INWIIDALNKIPG
+548 INWIIKALNKIPG
-561 VNLGKVGE
+561 VNLGTVGE
-569 MSYMS
+569 IGAMSYNGGLGS
-574 NDGSFANGIR
+574 SIRGLADGLDPGSAPEKVSFA
-584 AMGEMFNPGEA
+584 
-595 PDDYESFDGMRA
+595 
-607 NMMTPGGLWDGMK
+607 GMK
-620 NPFSTAG
+620 GKGLELHNPTEGLKNPLLDSAV
-627 NAFSGTKAF
+627 AYQGTKNF
-636 GQGIGDAMQG
+636 FNGIGDAMKG
-646 FADKMKGQD
+646 FGDKMKKQD

-723 QVLTPQVSVNYES
+723 QVLTPQVSVKYES
-736 KNSATEQDIND
+736 KNSATEQDIDD
-747 LVGKIEEKI
+747 LVDRIEEKI
-756 IGLVDSDLG
+756 VGLVDSDLG

>member
-1 MATLTQT
+1 MTTLTQT

-61 PKASSPVTPKPVA
+61 PKV
-74 PKASSP
+74 
-80 VTPKPV
+80 
-86 APKASSPVTPKL
+86 SSPVTPKL
-98 PSTGPLVGGLGAAT
+98 PSTGPLVGGLGVAT

-147 GDEYIQTMAR
+147 GDDYIQTMAR
-157 LKTIEDGSK
+157 FKTIEDGSK

-310 MTFSDMMTQVGNVA
+310 MTFADMMTQVGNVA

-355 FAIGQIALWLFHLFV
+355 FAIGQIALWLFNLFV

-379 INIVMTALTLL
+379 INFVITALLMV
-390 AAVALIAGVAM
+390 AAVATIVGIAIFIAGMIAQ
-401 FVAGLMAGAPWALL
+401 APWALVYL
-415 MLILIGVIGIALLIG
+415 VMIGIIAVALLIAT
-430 MALNAMGISFLDVAA
+430 ALNAMGISFLDVAA

-470 YMIAPIVNLFIGIYN
+470 YMIAPIVNHFIGIYN
-485 IGVAIAEFL
+485 IALAVAEFL

-506 KLFYNLIRTVLDY
+506 KLFYNLVRTVLDY
-519 FATFVDGVVNVAQ
+519 FASFVDGVVNVAQ

-569 MSYMS
+569 MGYMS

-607 NMMTPGGLWDGMK
+607 NMITPGSLWDGMT

-636 GQGIGDAMQG
+636 GQGVGGAMQG

-668 AGAGAPSG
+668 SGVGAPSG

-723 QVLTPQVSVNYES
+723 QVLTPQVSVKYES
-736 KNSATEQDIND
+736 KNSATEQDIDD
-747 LVGKIEEKI
+747 LVDRIEEKI
-756 IGLVDSDLG
+756 VGLVDSDLG

>member
-1 MATLTQT
+1 MTTLMQT
-8 LTLKD
+8 LALRD
-13 KFSSSLNSIN
+13 NFSSPLNRIN
-23 NTIDRTIGKF
+23 STINRTIAKF
-33 SDLDRRVKKMT
+33 GELDRRVKKIT

-56 KNLTA
+56 KNFTES
-61 PKASSPVTPKPVA
+61 KATSPVA
-74 PKASSP
+74 PKMA
-80 VTPKPV
+80 TPI
-86 APKASSPVTPKL
+86 APKL
-98 PSTGPLVGGLGAAT
+98 PSTGPLVGDLGLAT

-147 GDEYIQTMAR
+147 GDDYIQTMAR

-274 GQLRG
+274 GQLRA

-284 QLTGDILKSA
+284 QLTGDTLKNA

-310 MTFSDMMTQVGNVA
+310 MTFADMMTQIGNVA

-355 FAIGQIALWLFHLFV
+355 FAIGQIALWLFNLFV
-370 AGWNWVTEN
+370 AGWDWVTEHAN
-379 INIVMTALTLL
+379 FVITAFELLATVGVIAGLAVAAAWAIANWQILLIIAIVIAIAAALGELGISFVDVAATIISMFVYIGETVYNVILFIINLFIFLGSLIINVFIGIWNAVITVAEAIANTFLMAVWAVKKAFATFAKAVLGAF
-390 AAVALIAGVAM
+390 AAVAD
-401 FVAGLMAGAPWALL
+401 GAA
-415 MLILIGVIGIALLIG
+415 
-430 MALNAMGISFLDVAA
+430 
-445 AIVAAFVFVG
+445 
-455 TVVYDIIMFVINLVM
+455 
-470 YMIAPIVNLFIGIYN
+470 
-485 IGVAIAEFL
+485 
-494 RNVFKHPIYSIR
+494 
-506 KLFYNLIRTVLDY
+506 
-519 FATFVDGVVNVAQ
+519 NVATA
-532 SIGNAFIAGA
+532 IGNAFIAGA
-542 NIAIKA
+542 NMAIKA
-548 INWIIDALNKIPG
+548 INWIIKALNKIPG
-561 VNLGKVGE
+561 VKLGTVGE
-569 MSYMS
+569 IGAMSYNGGLGNS
-574 NDGSFANGIR
+574 IRGLADGLDPGSAPEKVSFA
-584 AMGEMFNPGEA
+584 
-595 PDDYESFDGMRA
+595 
-607 NMMTPGGLWDGMK
+607 GMK
-620 NPFSTAG
+620 GKELELHNPTEGLKNPMLDSMA
-627 NAFSGTKAF
+627 AYQGTKNF
-636 GQGIGDAMQG
+636 FNGIGDAMKG
-646 FADKMKGQD
+646 FGDKMKKQD

-723 QVLTPQVSVNYES
+723 QVLTPQVSVKYES
-736 KNSATEQDIND
+736 KNSATEQDIDD
-747 LVGKIEEKI
+747 LVDRIEEKI
-756 IGLVDSDLG
+756 VGLVDSDLG